1 MVLSGSTAT
10 PLKRL
15 PELHGGRIISLS
27 GRTTSEPPDLRR
39 P

>member
-10 PLKRL
+10 PSKRL
-15 PELHGGRIISLS
+15 PELHGGRIISHC
-27 GRTTSEPPDLRR
+27 GRTSQEPPDLIR